1 MANELE
7 CSVVINFL
15 LPIPISQ
22 IYILFMSLLLSLP
35 VFSKELVLVSSITVN
50 YQPLSLFEVRKIF
63 LGYPIKRENTPLI
76 AIRNKSDEESYQIFL
91 QKVIHLSARNYE
103 RRLMSKTFRTGTPTV
118 LAVDSL
124 LALKYKLLNNEFNV
138 SVMWLEDVELDS
150 KLKVLQ
156 TLWKE
161 SN

>member
-7 CSVVINFL
+7 RSLVMKLSQC
-15 LPIPISQ
+15 LPSKQ
-22 IYILFMSLLLSLP
+22 IYILLMSLLLSLS
-35 VFSKELVLVSSITVN
+35 VYSKELVLVSSTTAN
-50 YQPLSLFEVRKIF
+50 YEALSSFEVRKIF

-91 QKVIHLSARNYE
+91 QKVVHLSARNYE

-118 LAVDSL
+118 LEINSL
-124 LALKYKLLNNEFNV
+124 LTLKHKLLNNEFHI
-138 SVMWLEDVELDS
+138 SVMWLEDVELES
-150 KLKVLQ
+150 NLKVLQ

-161 SN
+161 